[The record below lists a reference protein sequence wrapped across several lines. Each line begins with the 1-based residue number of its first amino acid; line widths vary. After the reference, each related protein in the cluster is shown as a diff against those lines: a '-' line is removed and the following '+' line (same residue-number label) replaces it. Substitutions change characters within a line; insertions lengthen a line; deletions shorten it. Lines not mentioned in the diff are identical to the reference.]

1 MVELLGGRT
10 SRTHRPCL
18 PAGSDVEHDSSDHS
32 RTCERGLPALVG
44 YAFQRSDGGKSAV
57 VYYRRVGFM
66 VGFAPEESA
75 PLLGAVVAHEIG
87 HALLP
92 GRPHSKEGI
101 MRPEWEARE
110 AHASLRGQLDFS
122 SSESLAM
129 RNELSRW
136 TDMDRVAR

>member
-1 MVELLGGRT
+1 MVELLAGGT
-10 SRTHRPCL
+10 PGTHRPCL
-18 PAGSDVEHDSSDHS
+18 PAGSEVEHPSSDHS
-32 RTCERGLPALVG
+32 RTCERGYRRSLG
-44 YAFQRSDGGKSAV
+44 YAFQRNDGGKSAV

-92 GRPHSKEGI
+92 GRRHSKEGI

-129 RNELSRW
+129 
-136 TDMDRVAR
+136 